1 MKSVDDV
8 KHLAGMQGALLILG
22 KFSVNY
28 HTGILYLSTRWFI
41 IGSTLVE
48 VDHDNIRHDKR
59 VVCET
64 EY

>member
-1 MKSVDDV
+1 MGNIV
-8 KHLAGMQGALLILG
+8 GMAPCRNVGCFLILDE
-22 KFSVNY
+22 FSVNY
-28 HTGILYLSTRWFI
+28 HRGILCLSTRWFI
-41 IGSTLVE
+41 MGSTLVE